1 MIKITDSFNKQQWD
15 EFVQNHPHGNIFQT
29 PDMAEVYR
37 QTKNYNP
44 IPLAAID
51 TNSGEILAV
60 MQAVIIREIGGL
72 LSSLSARS
80 VIQGGPLFVEGKD
93 GLEAVAR
100 LMEHYDDAVRK
111 KVVYTQVRNMWDT
124 QGIGNVSGLF
134 GSLGYTYDEH
144 LNFMIDLDRPGEEI
158 WRNIHKSRR
167 KGINRAEKSGIS
179 IRRME
184 GLAELDECYS
194 LIEET
199 YKNVKVPLADISLL
213 KAAYSTFAPDGTA
226 DYYIAMQ
233 DGEPV
238 GTRITLKF
246 NGTVFDWYAGS
257 KKGAAY
263 VDEALVWHILKENAG
278 RQQVFD
284 FGGAGHPQKP
294 YGVREFKRRFGG
306 EEVNFGRYGKV
317 HGKNKKRVAE
327 AGFNVYRKLR

>member
-15 EFVQNHPHGNIFQT
+15 EFVRSHPHGNVFQT
-29 PDMAEVYR
+29 SDMAEVYK
-37 QTKNYNP
+37 QTKNYDP
-44 IPLAAID
+44 VSLAAVDSDSRKIF
-51 TNSGEILAV
+51 AV
-60 MQAVIIREIGGL
+60 MQAAIIREMGGL
-72 LSSLSARS
+72 LGSFSARS

-93 GLEAVAR
+93 GLEAVAK
-100 LMEHYDDAVRK
+100 LMEHYDDVVRK

-124 QGIGNVSGLF
+124 QGIGNSLD
-134 GSLGYTYDEH
+134 SLGYTYDEH
-144 LNFMIDLDRPGEEI
+144 LNFMIDLDRPSEEI

-179 IRRME
+179 IRRIE
-184 GLAELDECYS
+184 GPAELDECYS
-194 LIEET
+194 LIDKT

-213 KAAYSTFAPDGTA
+213 KAAYNAFALDGTA
-226 DYYIAMQ
+226 DYYFAMQ

-257 KKGAAY
+257 KQGAAY

-306 EEVNFGRYGKV
+306 EEVNFGRYEKV
-317 HGKNKKRVAE
+317 HGKSKKRVAE